1 LRNFLKENDIGT
13 EVYYPVPFHE
23 QECFKYLRYK
33 SGDFPCCE
41 HAATHT
47 VALPIYPEL
56 TTEMQ
61 NYVVEK
67 IGEFYE

>member
-1 LRNFLKENDIGT
+1 MNSLNWLFVI
-13 EVYYPVPFHE
+13 FHAVSM
-23 QECFKYLRYK
+23 QQ
-33 SGDFPCCE
+33 
-41 HAATHT
+41 HT

-56 TTEMQ
+56 ITEMQ